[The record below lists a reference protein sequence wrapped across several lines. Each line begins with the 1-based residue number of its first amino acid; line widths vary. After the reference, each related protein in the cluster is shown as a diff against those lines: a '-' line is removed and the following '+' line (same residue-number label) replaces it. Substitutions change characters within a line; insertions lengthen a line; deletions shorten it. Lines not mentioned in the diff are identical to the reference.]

1 MVSIMHALLRGSYF
15 KEARMRFV
23 GALTV
28 AVACAL
34 TIAVNAQDVKTK
46 TEVKGDSGKAVTYS
60 GCVRTGVEERSFVL
74 DKVVPIGQT
83 TDVTTSGNV
92 TTTTTRTSYL
102 LVPGETVTLQQFVGR
117 KVEVTGVMVPAGE
130 SKTETK
136 TKIDREHAPDVTI
149 KEKSKSDSD
158 LPQFRV
164 TSVKHLADSCS

>member
-1 MVSIMHALLRGSYF
+1 
-15 KEARMRFV
+15 MRFV
-23 GALTV
+23 GALTI
-28 AVACAL
+28 AVGCAL
-34 TIAVNAQDVKTK
+34 AIGVNAQDTVKSK
-46 TEVKGDSGKAVTYS
+46 TEVKGDAGKTITYT
-60 GCVRTGVEERSFVL
+60 GCVHTGTQTQSFVL
-74 DKVVPIGQT
+74 DQAVPIGQT
-83 TDVTTSGNV
+83 TDVNTSGNV

-102 LVPGETVTLQQFVGR
+102 LVPGQTVTLQQFVGH
-117 KVEVTGVMVPAGE
+117 KVEVTGMMVPAGE

>member
-1 MVSIMHALLRGSYF
+1 MCSCVDVF
-15 KEARMRFV
+15 KEVRMRFV
-23 GALTV
+23 GTLTV
-28 AVACAL
+28 AVGCAL
-34 TIAVNAQDVKTK
+34 AIAINAQDSAVKTK
-46 TEVKGDSGKAVTYS
+46 TEVKGDSGKMVTYS
-60 GCVRTGVEERSFVL
+60 GCVRTGTEERSFVL

-83 TDVTTSGNV
+83 TDVTTSGSV

-102 LVPGETVTLQQFVGR
+102 LVPGETVTLQQFVGH

-136 TKIDREHAPDVTI
+136 TKIEREHAPDVTI